1 MNNFT
6 KEELQ
11 DFIIGLTVMTVVT
24 VIALVYKWQSSVWAD
39 ADNSDY
45 AVYATFNRT
54 DGLDIGSKVR
64 LAGVDVGYV
73 EDSVLDDDFR
83 ATLTLKI
90 KAGVQIPDDS
100 SAAIIS
106 SGIMGTKYVE
116 IDAGGSEDFIAEGG
130 EFEYTQDAM
139 VIEELV
145 DRIISM
151 GKANRKKAG
160 KKQTTEV
167 KTEAKAA
174 ETDVETQTDMT
185 AEQAQTETEN

>member
-116 IDAGGSEDFIAEGG
+116 IDAGGSEDFIGEGG